1 MEKDK
6 VEIENHKNKMIEEIK
21 KINKMEM
28 FKETQIKKISILD
41 KLLLILGYGKKR
53 WGIKSVGNHVR
64 FIRKGKYWK

>member
-21 KINKMEM
+21 KINKMDI
-28 FKETQIKKISILD
+28 FKETQTKKMSMLD

-53 WGIKSVGNHVR
+53 
-64 FIRKGKYWK
+64 

>member
-1 MEKDK
+1 MVKDK

-53 WGIKSVGNHVR
+53 
-64 FIRKGKYWK
+64 